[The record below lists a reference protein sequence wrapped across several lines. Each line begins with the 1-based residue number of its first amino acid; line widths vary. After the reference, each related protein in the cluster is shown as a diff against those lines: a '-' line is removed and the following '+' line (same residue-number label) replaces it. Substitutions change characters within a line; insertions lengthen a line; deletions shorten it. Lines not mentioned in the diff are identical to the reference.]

1 MSPIR
6 LSVIVPVF
14 RVEKYLDT
22 CVMSLLH
29 QDLSADEYEIILVDD
44 GSDDSCPQ
52 KCDKYAVLYKQI
64 QVIHQPNKGQST
76 ARNAGIKAAKGK
88 YVCFVDSDDFVEQ
101 NTYSSLVRQ
110 AQNEQLDALVFRLQL
125 VFDKKKQP
133 IDTFT
138 GNIQSACTGEEFIN
152 NSLSVHCF
160 PVIYLIR
167 RNLLIENNLFFK
179 EGIFYED
186 VEWLP
191 RFLYSAKRVMTSDKM
206 VYNYVQRANS
216 TTHPTTQE
224 IWKRLIADNIT
235 VLRQNTALLQT
246 VSNPEWLNAMNA
258 SIITS
263 ILTIVSKQF
272 YSERQSYI
280 ASIREIYPY
289 PLQGKANFPF
299 AENIKIRITRLSPQL
314 YCFLRHYL

>member
-1 MSPIR
+1 MIL

-29 QDLSADEYEIILVDD
+29 QDLNADEYEIILVDD

-52 KCDKYAVLYKQI
+52 KCDEYAAQYKQI
-64 QVIHQPNKGQST
+64 VVIHQPNKGQST
-76 ARNAGIKAAKGK
+76 ARNAGIKAAKGE
-88 YVCFVDSDDFVEQ
+88 YVCFVDSDDYVEP
-101 NTYSSLVRQ
+101 NTYSSLVCQ
-110 AQNEQLDALVFRLQL
+110 AQKEQIDTLAFRLQL
-125 VFDKKKQP
+125 VFDKKQQP
-133 IDTFT
+133 IETFT

-191 RFLYSAKRVMTSDKM
+191 RFLYSAKRVMTSDKI

-216 TTHPTTQE
+216 TTHPG
-224 IWKRLIADNIT
+224 L
-235 VLRQNTALLQT
+235 
-246 VSNPEWLNAMNA
+246 
-258 SIITS
+258 
-263 ILTIVSKQF
+263 
-272 YSERQSYI
+272 
-280 ASIREIYPY
+280 
-289 PLQGKANFPF
+289 
-299 AENIKIRITRLSPQL
+299 
-314 YCFLRHYL
+314 

>member
-1 MSPIR
+1 MSQIR

-29 QDLSADEYEIILVDD
+29 QDMNADEYEIILVDD

-52 KCDKYAVLYKQI
+52 KCDEYAAKYKQI

-76 ARNAGIKAAKGK
+76 ARNAGIKAAKGE
-88 YVCFVDSDDFVEQ
+88 YVCFVDADDYVEP
-101 NTYSSLVRQ
+101 NTYSSLVCQ
-110 AQNEQLDALVFRLQL
+110 AQKEQIDTLAFRLQL
-125 VFDKKKQP
+125 VFDKKQQP

-138 GNIQSACTGEEFIN
+138 GDVQSACTGEEFIN
-152 NSLSVHCF
+152 RHLSVRCF
-160 PVIYLIR
+160 SVVYLIR
-167 RNLLIENNLFFK
+167 RELLLENNLFFK

-224 IWKRLIADNIT
+224 RWKRLIADNIT

-246 VSNPEWLNAMNA
+246 VSNPIWLHAMNA

-263 ILTIVSKQF
+263 ILTIVSKHF
-272 YSERQSYI
+272 YAERQSYI
-280 ASIREIYPY
+280 ISIQEIYPY
-289 PLQGKANFPF
+289 PLQSKANFPF
-299 AENIKIRITRLSPQL
+299 AENIKIRIARLSPKL
-314 YCFLRHYL
+314 YCFIRHYL

>member
-1 MSPIR
+1 MSQIR

-29 QDLSADEYEIILVDD
+29 QDLNADEYEIILVDD
-44 GSDDSCPQ
+44 GSDDSCPK
-52 KCDKYAVLYKQI
+52 KCDEYAAQYKQI
-64 QVIHQPNKGQST
+64 HAIHQPNKGLSG
-76 ARNAGIKAAKGK
+76 ARNTGIKAARGK
-88 YVCFVDSDDFVEQ
+88 YICFVDSDDYVEP

-125 VFDKKKQP
+125 VCGEKQQP

-138 GNIQSACTGEEFIN
+138 GDVQSACTGEEFIN
-152 NSLSVHCF
+152 RHLSVRCF
-160 PVIYLIR
+160 SVIYLIR
-167 RNLLIENNLFFK
+167 RELLLENNLFFK

-191 RFLYSAKRVMTSDKM
+191 RFLCSAKRVMTSNTM
-206 VYNYVQRANS
+206 VYNYVQYANS
-216 TTHPTTQE
+216 ITHPTTQE
-224 IWKRLIADNIT
+224 RWKRLIADNMT
-235 VLRQNTALLQT
+235 VLRLNTALLQK
-246 VSNPEWLNAMNA
+246 VPNPAWLNAMNA

-299 AENIKIRITRLSPQL
+299 AENIKIRIARFSPQL
-314 YCFLRHYL
+314 YCLIRHYL

>member
-1 MSPIR
+1 MSQIR

-29 QDLSADEYEIILVDD
+29 QDLSAEEYEIILVDD
-44 GSDDSCPQ
+44 GSDDACPQ
-52 KCDKYAVLYKQI
+52 KCDEYAAKHKQI
-64 QVIHQPNKGQST
+64 VVIHQPNKGLSG
-76 ARNAGIKAAKGK
+76 ARNTGIKAARGK
-88 YVCFVDSDDFVEQ
+88 YICFADSDDFVEP

-110 AQNEQLDALVFRLQL
+110 AQKEQLDALAFRLQL
-125 VFDKKKQP
+125 IFNKKKQP

-138 GNIQSACTGEEFIN
+138 EDVQSACTGEEFIN
-152 NSLSVHCF
+152 SHLSVRCF
-160 PVIYLIR
+160 SVVYLIR
-167 RNLLIENNLFFK
+167 RELLLENNLFFK

-224 IWKRLIADNIT
+224 RWKRLIADNIT

-246 VSNPEWLNAMNA
+246 VSNPIWLHAMNA

-263 ILTIVSKQF
+263 ILTIVSKHF
-272 YSERQSYI
+272 YAERQSYI
-280 ASIREIYPY
+280 LSIQEIYPY
-289 PLQGKANFPF
+289 PLQSKANFPF
-299 AENIKIRITRLSPQL
+299 AENIKIRIARLSPKL
-314 YCFLRHYL
+314 YCFIRHYL